1 MYSGKKV
8 QFSPVHKDATTW
20 EVHLSGIDLG
30 GKTTLHS
37 LQKGGLWVVVKVG
50 GHSAWTGLGME
61 PHYVPASFM
70 LFEMEEAVLLDEVYP
85 THYKLKSFIVEF
97 PVRGYKA

>member
-8 QFSPVHKDATTW
+8 QFSPVRKDGTTTW
-20 EVHLSGIDLG
+20 KVDLRGIDLG

-37 LQKGGLWVVVKVG
+37 LQKGGLWVVVKVS
-50 GHSAWTGLGME
+50 GHSGRE
-61 PHYVPASFM
+61 PQYVPASFM

-97 PVRGYKA
+97 PVRGYNA